1 MNTVSLSGSLR
12 ENVGKKDA
20 KALRAKGLVPCVI
33 YGNNIEQVKFA
44 TDARSFKKILFTPE
58 TLIIDFEIE
67 GKVYHTIL
75 QDIQYHPVTDEVLH
89 ADFLDV
95 NEDNPITVMLPIR
108 TQGTCPGVMRG
119 GRMNMNLKKLKVR
132 GYVKDLPDN
141 IIVDVTSL
149 QMNQSIK
156 VKDLDLK
163 KMTVL
168 VAENTIVVDVKAP
181 RNAAA
186 EEEATE
192 EAAAAPAAEGA
203 AAAPAAE
210 AK

>member
-1 MNTVSLSGSLR
+1 MNSVSLSGSLR
-12 ENVGKKDA
+12 E
-20 KALRAKGLVPCVI
+20 
-33 YGNNIEQVKFA
+33 KFA
-44 TDARSFKKILFTPE
+44 TDARSFKKILYTPE
-58 TLIIDFEIE
+58 TLIIDFEIN

-119 GRMNMNLKKLKVR
+119 GRMNMNLSKLKVR
-132 GYVKDLPDN
+132 GYVNDLPDN
-141 IIVDVTSL
+141 IIVDVTKL
-149 QMNQSIK
+149 QMNQAIK
-156 VKDLDLK
+156 VKDLNLE

-186 EEEATE
+186 EEETE
-192 EAAAAPAAEGA
+192 EAAPAAEGA
-203 AAAPAAE
+203 AATAAE

>member
-1 MNTVSLSGSLR
+1 MNSVSLSGSLR

-20 KALRAKGLVPCVI
+20 KALRKNGQVPCVI
-33 YGNNIEQVKFA
+33 YGNNIEQVKFF
-44 TDARSFKKILFTPE
+44 TDARSFKKILYTPE
-58 TLIIDFEIE
+58 TLIIDFEIN

-95 NEDNPITVMLPIR
+95 NEENPITVTLPVR

-119 GRMNMNLKKLKVR
+119 GRMNVNLSKLKVR
-132 GYVKDLPDN
+132 GYVNDLPDN
-141 IIVDVTSL
+141 IIIDVTKL
-149 QMNQSIK
+149 QMNQAIK
-156 VKDLDLK
+156 VRDLNLEK
-163 KMTVL
+163 ITIL
-168 VAENTIVVDVKAP
+168 VPENTIVVDVRAP

-186 EEEATE
+186 EETTE
-192 EAAAAPAAEGA
+192 EAAAE
-203 AAAPAAE
+203 E

>member
-1 MNTVSLSGSLR
+1 MNSVSLSGSLR

-44 TDARSFKKILFTPE
+44 TDARSFKKILYTPE
-58 TLIIDFEIE
+58 TLIIDFEIN

-95 NEDNPITVMLPIR
+95 NEDNPITVMLPVR

-119 GRMNMNLKKLKVR
+119 GRMNMNLSKLKVR
-132 GYVKDLPDN
+132 GYVNDLPDN
-141 IIVDVTSL
+141 IIVNVSQL
-149 QMNQSIK
+149 QMNQAIK
-156 VKDLDLK
+156 VKDLDLGK
-163 KMTVL
+163 IQVL

-181 RNAAA
+181 RNAAT
-186 EEEATE
+186 EEETE
-192 EAAAAPAAEGA
+192 EAAPAEG

>member
-1 MNTVSLSGSLR
+1 MNSVSLSGSLR

-20 KALRAKGLVPCVI
+20 KALRKQGQVPCVI
-33 YGNNIEQVKFA
+33 YGNGIEQVKFS
-44 TDARSFKKILFTPE
+44 TDERSFKKILYTPE
-58 TLIIDFEIE
+58 TLIIDFEIN

-75 QDIQYHPVTDEVLH
+75 QDIQYHPVTDKVLH

-95 NEDNPITVMLPIR
+95 NEDNPITVMLPVR

-119 GRMNMNLKKLKVR
+119 GRLIMNLPKLKVR
-132 GYVKDLPDN
+132 GYVNDLPDN
-141 IIVDVTSL
+141 IIVDISSL
-149 QMNQSIK
+149 QMNQAIK
-156 VKDLDLK
+156 VKDLNLE

-168 VAENTIVVDVKAP
+168 VSENTIVVDVKAP

-186 EEEATE
+186 EETE
-192 EAAAAPAAEGA
+192 ETAEGE
-203 AAAPAAE
+203 AAPAAE

>member
-1 MNTVSLSGSLR
+1 MNSVSLSGSLR

-20 KALRAKGLVPCVI
+20 KALRMNGQVPCVI
-33 YGNNIEQVKFA
+33 YGNNIEQVKFS
-44 TDARSFKKILFTPE
+44 TDARSFKKILYTPE
-58 TLIIDFEIE
+58 TLIIDFEIN

-75 QDIQYHPVTDEVLH
+75 QDIQYHPVTDEVMH

-119 GRMNMNLKKLKVR
+119 GRMNMNLSKLKVR
-132 GYVKDLPDN
+132 GYVNDLPDN
-141 IIVDVTSL
+141 IIVDVTKL
-149 QMNQSIK
+149 QMNQAIK
-156 VKDLDLK
+156 VKDLNLE
-163 KMTVL
+163 KMQVL

-186 EEEATE
+186 EEETE
-192 EAAAAPAAEGA
+192 EAAPAEG